1 MLSCILVI
9 IIILLILV
17 ISGIFYYSSYSNQN
31 YVYYDGEKYYR
42 GDSFQQKPGILSK
55 LFNKNSFQSNS
66 DYPNNA
72 RISTAN
78 DIPSAFGS
86 YKSAQKAVLN
96 RNILAAQG
104 NAIPAMYRWQNGAS
118 GSSLPEFGG
127 QDQCISESDCIGKG
141 SSYKCSGLGDNAT
154 CTSSQDNFQTTPDA
168 SDTLAAAKQSSASNK
183 VNGIKNNELMFGK
196 NSRSGSALSNL
207 ANQPNLPR
215 GLSANNRSGAKTTP
229 EEMSMADQE
238 QWLAL
243 YMDAKDPNDIPSLG
257 NDLPSSTKIPTGD
270 YNSFITNLVADPRL
284 MENQHKWAEEMFPWS
299 GTAFSPDDM
308 DETIG
313 NSLSF
318 TGLRRP
324 QATAQ
329 GSDSLFITEV
339 DATNIIDNPRFNF
352 MGNVSS

>member
-9 IIILLILV
+9 IIILVILLIT
-17 ISGIFYYSSYSNQN
+17 GMCYYSSYSNQN
-31 YVYYDGEKYYR
+31 YIYYDGKKYYR
-42 GDSFQQKPGILSK
+42 GDSFNNRFKK
-55 LFNKNSFQSNS
+55 LFNKSNFQSDDSSNK
-66 DYPNNA
+66 NNA
-72 RISTAN
+72 IISTAN
-78 DIPSAFGS
+78 DIPTAFRP
-86 YKSAQKAVLN
+86 YQSAQKAVLN

-104 NAIPAMYRWQNGAS
+104 NAIPEMYRWQNGAS

-127 QDQCISESDCIGKG
+127 QDQCINESDCIGKG
-141 SSYKCSGLGDNAT
+141 SSYKCSGLGDSTT
-154 CTSSQDNFQTTPDA
+154 CTSSQDNFQAAPA
-168 SDTLAAAKQSSASNK
+168 APGTLAAAKQSSVENQI
-183 VNGIKNNELMFGK
+183 NGIKNNDLMFGK

-257 NDLPSSTKIPTGD
+257 NDLPSSTKIPTSD

-284 MENQHKWAEEMFPWS
+284 MENHQKWSEEMFPWS

-318 TGLRRP
+318 VGLRRP